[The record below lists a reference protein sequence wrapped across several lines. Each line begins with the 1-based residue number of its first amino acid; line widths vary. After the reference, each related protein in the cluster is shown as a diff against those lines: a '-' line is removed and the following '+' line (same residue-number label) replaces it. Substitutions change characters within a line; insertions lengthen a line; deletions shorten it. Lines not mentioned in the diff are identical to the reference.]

1 MPMNR
6 HPASN
11 DVPPVFRYL
20 VQQYAIELA
29 NAQVDTAALIQEFD
43 EALRGKL
50 YHEEINHIRLEQA
63 KRVAGMVDDLAAKL
77 SPEHR
82 DVEWRESTE
91 DIRDLVDTIQ
101 DELTVMLMREVKEE
115 RKGDEDCGCG
125 NHDAGRHRPDGPGS
139 DQQD

>member
-29 NAQVDTAALIQEFD
+29 NAQVDTAALTQELD

-50 YHEEINHIRLEQA
+50 YHEEISRIRSEQ
-63 KRVAGMVDDLAAKL
+63 VNQIVGMVNDLNAFML
-77 SPEHR
+77 TGGEV
-82 DVEWRESTE
+82 DVKMTAS
-91 DIRDLVDTIQ
+91 IRNRITDLYR
-101 DELTVMLMREVKEE
+101 TVINMSGPTSVEE
-115 RKGDEDCGCG
+115 EKGEEDCGCG